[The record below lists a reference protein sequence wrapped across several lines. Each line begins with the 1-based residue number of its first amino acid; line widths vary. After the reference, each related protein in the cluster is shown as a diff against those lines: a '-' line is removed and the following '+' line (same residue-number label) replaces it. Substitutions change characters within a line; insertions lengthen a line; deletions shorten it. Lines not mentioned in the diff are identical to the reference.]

1 VLSPFVDRA
10 SELFAHH
17 HAALYRYLVRLS
29 GDADVAADAAQ
40 EAFVRLIERPP
51 PRAAE
56 RAWLFKVG
64 TNYVLAGRRTAARRE
79 RLLVGQAE
87 RAMGDSPRDPH
98 ASLEADERRRTIMT
112 ALTRLSDKERVAILM
127 REEGFAH
134 REIAEAVGTTTGS
147 VGTLLARAL
156 ERLARETTFAPDAL

>member
-1 VLSPFVDRA
+1 VDRA
-10 SELFAHH
+10 SELFGHH
-17 HAALYRYLVRLS
+17 HEALYRYLVRLS

-40 EAFVRLIERPP
+40 EAFVRLLERPP
-51 PRAAE
+51 AGTAE

-64 TNYVLAGRRTAARRE
+64 TNYVLDGRRTAARRE
-79 RLLVGQAE
+79 RLLGGRADH
-87 RAMGDSPRDPH
+87 AMGDSPRDPQ
-98 ASLEADERRRTIMT
+98 STLEADERRRVVLT
-112 ALTRLSDKERVAILM
+112 ALARLSAKERVAILM

-156 ERLARETTFAPDAL
+156 TRLARETTLDRDAL

>member
-1 VLSPFVDRA
+1 
-10 SELFAHH
+10 
-17 HAALYRYLVRLS
+17 LYRYLVRLS

-40 EAFVRLIERPP
+40 EAFVRLLERPP
-51 PRAAE
+51 AGTAE

-64 TNYVLAGRRTAARRE
+64 TNYVLDGRRTAARRE
-79 RLLVGQAE
+79 RLLGGRADH
-87 RAMGDSPRDPH
+87 AMGDSPRDPQ
-98 ASLEADERRRTIMT
+98 STLEADERRRVVLT
-112 ALTRLSDKERVAILM
+112 ALARLSDKERVAILM

-156 ERLARETTFAPDAL
+156 TRLARETTLDRDAL